1 MEQFE
6 KKFIDFMASGDEKS
20 AFELLYTRYWEQLFC
35 YAAKA
40 IGNKTDALDIVQETF
55 IAVWEQ
61 RHQVTALQSLKAY
74 LFAITRYKAIRYI
87 RKHAHRTD
95 YLDSLTDFLQRH
107 EQSPE
112 ELYIAHELQT
122 LVDAEI
128 QQLPKKMQAVFM
140 LSRQENLSHKE
151 IAEKLAIS
159 DKTVKKQISNS
170 LKVLRLKI
178 IGNHLPLF
186 VFLLA
191 NTWRKLF

>member
-1 MEQFE
+1 
-6 KKFIDFMASGDEKS
+6 MASGDERS
-20 AFELLYTRYWEQLFC
+20 AFELLYTRYWERLYC

-40 IGNKTDALDIVQETF
+40 ISNKTDAIDIVQETF

-87 RKHAHRTD
+87 RKHAHRAD

-122 LVDAEI
+122 LVDAEV

-151 IAEKLAIS
+151 IAEKLSIS

-170 LKVLRLKI
+170 LIVLRLKI